1 VEEAGISLKRI
12 GIPKALMYYRF
23 FPLWSTFFRTLGC
36 EVVTSDPGGRGFLGR
51 QSFGYFE
58 DSCFP
63 MKLMVAHCLELVEKV
78 DFLFVPRL
86 ISIHRKY
93 IMCPK
98 FRGVPDI
105 IRLAVGEGVEVIDE
119 CFDFRLG
126 SDPWATFS
134 KGLGR
139 RLGWGMGKIRVASRE
154 ALRVQ
159 EGFEGDLA
167 KRINGLPVR
176 DIFTLEVPTPEATW
190 SPGDPTFAV
199 IGHPY
204 NLFDVDVGKDVL
216 GMARKL
222 GCRIAVADSL
232 DGYEMDKKVSTL
244 SKEIYWSSGRE
255 IVGAALTF
263 LARDEV
269 EGMVFLTS
277 FKCGIDALLQ
287 EYLKRVFKG
296 QGVGTIPFLTLS
308 LDEHTTVQA
317 LATRLEAFVD
327 ICKERRPRGAQQ

>member
-1 VEEAGISLKRI
+1 MRRVGV
-12 GIPKALMYYRF
+12 PKALMYYRF
-23 FPLWSTFFRTLGC
+23 FPLWSVFFQELGC
-36 EVVTSDPGGRGFLGR
+36 EVVISDPMGRGFLGR
-51 QSFGYFE
+51 QPIGYFE

-63 MKLMVAHCLELVEKV
+63 MKLMVAHCLDLAGKA

-105 IRLAVGEGVEVIDE
+105 VRLAIGGEISVIDE
-119 CFDFRLG
+119 SFDSRLG
-126 SDPWATFS
+126 SDPWGAFS
-134 KGLGR
+134 RSVGE
-139 RLGWGMGKIRVASRE
+139 RLGSRKGEIRAASRD

-159 EGFEGDLA
+159 KQFERDLE
-167 KRINGLPVR
+167 KRVNGLSTR
-176 DIFTLEVPTPEATW
+176 DIFAVEMPLPETPCP
-190 SPGDPTFAV
+190 PGDLNIAL

-204 NLFDVDVGKDVL
+204 NLYDVDVGKDII
-216 GMARKL
+216 GTAKKL
-222 GCRIAVADSL
+222 GCRISIADSL
-232 DGYEMDKKVSTL
+232 DGDEVDRRVSNL

-263 LARDEV
+263 LAGNEIDGV
-269 EGMVFLTS
+269 VFLSS

-287 EYLKRVFKG
+287 EYLKRVFKDREG
-296 QGVGTIPFLTLS
+296 STVPFLTLS
-308 LDEHTTVQA
+308 LDEHTTVQG

-327 ICKERRPRGAQQ
+327 VCKERRPRGTKG

>member
-1 VEEAGISLKRI
+1 VEEAGISLRRI

-23 FPLWSTFFRTLGC
+23 FPLWSAFFRELGC
-36 EVVTSDPGGRGFLGR
+36 EVVISDPMGRGFLGR
-51 QSFGYFE
+51 QSIGFFE

-63 MKLMVAHCLELVEKV
+63 MKLMVVHCLDLAEKA
-78 DFLFVPRL
+78 DLLFVPRL

-105 IRLAVGEGVEVIDE
+105 IKLAVGAQAEVIDE
-119 CFDFRLG
+119 AFDSRLG
-126 SDPWATFS
+126 SDPWGAFS
-134 KGLGR
+134 NAIGK
-139 RLGWGMGKIRVASRE
+139 RLGLRLREIRAASRA

-159 EGFEGDLA
+159 EKFEGDLA
-167 KRINGLPVR
+167 RRVNGLPIR
-176 DIFTLEVPTPEATW
+176 DMFTLEVSTPEAT
-190 SPGDPTFAV
+190 SPPGDLKVAL

-204 NLFDVDVGKDVL
+204 NLYDVDVGKDFV
-216 GMARKL
+216 GMAKKL
-222 GCRIAVADSL
+222 GCRIAIADSL
-232 DGYEMDKKVSTL
+232 DGHEIDRRASNL

-263 LARDEV
+263 LARGDID
-269 EGMVFLTS
+269 GMVFLSS

-296 QGVGTIPFLTLS
+296 RAGSTIPFLTLS
-308 LDEHTTVQA
+308 LDEHTTVQG

-327 ICKERRPRGAQQ
+327 ICREGRPRGYQS

>member
-1 VEEAGISLKRI
+1 LKRV
-12 GIPKALMYYRF
+12 GVPKALMYYRF
-23 FPLWSTFFRTLGC
+23 FPLWSAFFRELGC
-36 EVVTSDPGGRGFLGR
+36 EVVISDPVGRGLLGR
-51 QSFGYFE
+51 RSIGYFE

-63 MKLMVAHCLELVEKV
+63 MKLMVAHCLDLVGEA

-105 IRLAVGEGVEVIDE
+105 VGLATGGKIEVIDE
-119 CFDFRLG
+119 SFDSRLG
-126 SDPWATFS
+126 SDPWGTFS
-134 KGLGR
+134 RAVGE
-139 RLGWGMGKIRVASRE
+139 RLGSRLREIRAASRD

-159 EGFEGDLA
+159 EQFERDLA
-167 KRINGLPVR
+167 KRVNGLSTR
-176 DIFTLEVPTPEATW
+176 DIFAVEVSPPETPYP
-190 SPGDPTFAV
+190 PGDLNIAL

-204 NLFDVDVGKDVL
+204 NLYDVDVGKDII
-216 GMARKL
+216 GMAKKL
-222 GCRIAVADSL
+222 GCRISIADSL
-232 DGYEMDKKVSTL
+232 DGDEIDRQASNL

-263 LARDEV
+263 LARDEIDGV
-269 EGMVFLTS
+269 VFLSS

-287 EYLKRVFKG
+287 EYLKRVFKDREG
-296 QGVGTIPFLTLS
+296 STIPFLTLS
-308 LDEHTTVQA
+308 LDEHTTVQG

-327 ICKERRPRGAQQ
+327 VCKERRPRGAKG